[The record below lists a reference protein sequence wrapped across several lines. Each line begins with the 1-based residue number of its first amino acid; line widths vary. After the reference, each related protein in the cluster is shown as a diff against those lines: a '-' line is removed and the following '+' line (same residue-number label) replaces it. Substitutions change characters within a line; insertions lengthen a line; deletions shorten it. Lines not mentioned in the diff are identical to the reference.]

1 MNWITEHWLLML
13 ALASSAAL
21 VWWAMPQTDF
31 ARPRGVSLTL
41 AILAGGTVGWALP
54 LASQPLT
61 GELLFWLFGGG
72 AVLCGGLMILS
83 KRPVYSALWFALATL
98 STCGLFLLQSAPF
111 LAAATIIVY
120 AGAIVVTFLF
130 VIMLAQPEGHS
141 DYDRISWGWFPKTF
155 SVLAAATLV
164 ALLTFMLG
172 NLRSEAARP
181 LTADVAAATQARLNA
196 SDALLSEHHMANL
209 GRHLFAEHLIS
220 VELAGTLLLAA
231 LVGAVAIAI
240 QGKPRLATRIEEAL
254 R

>member
-130 VIMLAQPEGHS
+130 VIMLAQQAGATV
-141 DYDRISWGWFPKTF
+141 YDQRSRQP
-155 SVLAAATLV
+155 LAATLAAFILLG
-164 ALLTFMLG
+164 ALLTTLQTFSKQHRTPQADAVMPAEESNPL
-172 NLRSEAARP
+172 SRP
-181 LTADVAAATQARLNA
+181 ATDQAGGT
-196 SDALLSEHHMANL
+196 MQGL
-209 GRHLFAEHLIS
+209 GRSLFGDYLFA
-220 VELAGTLLLAA
+220 VEMAGTLLLVASIGA
-231 LVGAVAIAI
+231 IAVA
-240 QGKPRLATRIEEAL
+240 PRRAEGTL
-254 R
+254 

>member
-1 MNWITEHWLLML
+1 MTWLSEHWLFVLSL
-13 ALASSAAL
+13 AICAAGVCWL
-21 VWWAMPQTDF
+21 MPQRQT
-31 ARPRGVSLTL
+31 RPRSVGLLLV
-41 AILAGGTVGWALP
+41 LAGFVALGGMLQAP
-54 LASQPLT
+54 AGPLT
-61 GELLFWLFGGG
+61 ESVLFWLFGGG
-72 AVLCGGLMILS
+72 AVLCGVLMITS

-98 STCGLFLLQSAPF
+98 ATCGLFLLQSAPF